1 MTGNIHERYVWLS
14 SVWKEIVEDI
24 DLSIYPQHIQEYASN
39 QWLTNQEFNELKE
52 WLAKVALG
60 GFTSDSS
67 FEILKKA
74 YSALNKVFPQY
85 WYLHSIATRRELLF
99 RHPLSLSNGYK
110 DETIRDIENDSTYY
124 SLGDKEWVRR
134 VKESQTL
141 GFKTRHANNNINRVS
156 NLLAEFQA
164 DIIHKYHK
172 EELPVV
178 VTSTRKKL
186 WNLFFWGVSN
196 K

>member
-1 MTGNIHERYVWLS
+1 M
-14 SVWKEIVEDI
+14 
-24 DLSIYPQHIQEYASN
+24 
-39 QWLTNQEFNELKE
+39 
-52 WLAKVALG
+52 
-60 GFTSDSS
+60 
-67 FEILKKA
+67 
-74 YSALNKVFPQY
+74 
-85 WYLHSIATRRELLF
+85 
-99 RHPLSLSNGYK
+99 SNGYK